1 MTPTGNETAIPSL
14 RAALGGALWAGFI
27 GGNLSSFVK
36 WGTEVPLPPRTP
48 DRPSPPAEMLRDFGI
63 DVHGLVYHYS
73 DHLVQGGVLLV
84 HHLFSI
90 VFALLYCVIWLR
102 YPRIAMGQGIVF
114 GLVVT
119 VVFHGM
125 VLPLGHWAPALWNL
139 PRAEILSETVGHMLW
154 AWAIELVRRQF
165 MPQQLVAGQFA
176 TGQFTSGHPDTTA
189 PSSHLSSPGG
199 VLSPAQAQDA
209 KI

>member
-1 MTPTGNETAIPSL
+1 MTPTGNKTAIPSL
-14 RAALGGALWAGFI
+14 RAALWAGFI

-63 DVHGLVYHYS
+63 DVHGMVYHYS

-90 VFALLYCVIWLR
+90 VFALLYCMIWLR

-139 PRAEILSETVGHMLW
+139 PRAEILSETIGHMLW

-165 MPQQLVAGQFA
+165 MP
-176 TGQFTSGHPDTTA
+176 GHPY
-189 PSSHLSSPGG
+189 SSTLTSRSSPPGG
-199 VLSPAQAQDA
+199 TLSPAKARDA
-209 KI
+209 EVS

>member
-1 MTPTGNETAIPSL
+1 MTGNKTAKASL
-14 RAALGGALWAGFI
+14 NKALWAGFI

-63 DVHGLVYHYS
+63 DVRGLVYHYS

-90 VFALLYCVIWLR
+90 VFALLYCVIWR
-102 YPRIAMGQGIVF
+102 YEPRIALWQGVAF

-125 VLPLGHWAPALWNL
+125 VLPLGHWAPALWDL
-139 PRAEILSETVGHMLW
+139 PRAEILSETIGHMLW
-154 AWAIELVRRQF
+154 AWVIELIRREF
-165 MPQQLVAGQFA
+165 MI
-176 TGQFTSGHPDTTA
+176 
-189 PSSHLSSPGG
+189 
-199 VLSPAQAQDA
+199 PASEARETLKA
-209 KI
+209 